1 MHVSPTRILAKAGV
15 SNAAHRHIHVSV
27 LQRAVR
33 EAAA

>member
-1 MHVSPTRILAKAGV
+1 VADVLLAKAGV

-27 LQRAVR
+27 LKRAVR